1 MEEYKMQFVLN
12 LLAYAVQRDIAPDH
26 LCRLC
31 GINFQSLKNGNDIA
45 ITSKQL
51 HDLWT
56 NAVQLTN
63 DHAFGLHFGESLQLA
78 ALGVVGQIIQSSKT
92 VGEGLTHATSMAHL
106 ITNAFSMEVT
116 HTGKSITLTFVPDK
130 RKKEEHPFELQQVL
144 ELFMVFSIHELDGL
158 TFEKIKPV
166 KIKFPYNELT
176 DLREY
181 ERVLRCK
188 PQRSKDEYSM
198 EFDGKIWD
206 EPIITANF
214 ELQRVLLEK
223 VTTSL
228 QHADKEVSLSEK
240 IINYLT
246 ANAYLGIA
254 SLEDTAANLNT
265 SPRTLQRRLQQEG
278 ISYQQLADSVRK
290 SIALHYLQSGNY
302 AVKEVSYILGYN
314 ELSAFI
320 RAFKRWTGTTPL
332 EYKKDKITGHLN

>member
-1 MEEYKMQFVLN
+1 MEEYKRQFILN

-31 GINFQSLKNGNDIA
+31 GIDFKSLKKGNDMA
-45 ITSKQL
+45 ITPKQL
-51 HDLWT
+51 HDLWL

-78 ALGVVGQIIQSSKT
+78 ALGAVGQVIQTSKT
-92 VGEGLTHATSMAHL
+92 IGEGLTHAASMAHL
-106 ITNAFSMEVT
+106 ITNSFSMEVSRT
-116 HTGKSITLTFVPDK
+116 SKAITLKFLPDK
-130 RKKEEHPFELQQVL
+130 QKKAAHPFALQQVL

-158 TFEKIKPV
+158 TFEKIKPI
-166 KIKFPYNELT
+166 KIKLPHNDLV

-188 PQRSKDEYSM
+188 PQRSKDEYVM

-214 ELQRVLLEK
+214 ELQRILLEK
-223 VTTSL
+223 VNTL
-228 QHADKEVSLSEK
+228 IQNADKEVSMSEK

-254 SLEDTAANLNT
+254 SLEEMAANFNT

-278 ISYQQLADSVRK
+278 VSYQQLADSVRK
-290 SIALHYLQSGNY
+290 SIALHYLQSGIH

-332 EYKKDKITGHLN
+332 EYKRDKATDHLN